1 MEKSF
6 KVLRHEANGASVN
19 AIFAVTGPTAGIL
32 HVRSAL
38 ELPQDDTLDGGA
50 LRVIDECF
58 DSVAVPADQYWRAAS
73 QHRSLLHSAENDN
86 NVDDTI
92 VHPHSMCSPFTLDAA
107 VMIRRPDPM
116 DIPRSFYS
124 TRLDAIVQRRYE
136 VNQGELLIAS
146 DNRSGSSGKMFNTI
160 SREELL
166 SFVEA
171 IPFCYHRNLYVMV
184 DENSAVDPFFDIDC
198 CPPFDWMEYDN
209 NDSESD
215 IIEEV
220 EKGIGKVKEEKGNNI
235 TSPSLS
241 SLFQVTPKT
250 VERWLSEVLYF
261 LRGKV
266 ESATGAQLQQ
276 CLVLTSSVIVHDDK
290 THNNADGL
298 EKENES
304 LLSTQDTKIS
314 FHIHFRLNT
323 NAAFANIRELHSFMS
338 HIREELDLSLSQ
350 GKESKNYSLHL
361 MLRRCIDFGVY
372 TRWRAFRLPYNVKL
386 PSPSNFSAVDA
397 SVLDLMV
404 LELSQL
410 NMKTVTPSDNR
421 VGSVAPTVVHFI
433 DISSSKTLSSLS
445 LWEYQHRMLKK
456 LFFLYRFLLPIIPG
470 MTSITDKKLIDF
482 LSAYLPSF
490 QDGGNSEKNSHQ
502 ELARTV
508 FDLASIQRDN
518 CTIEKYEEGGVA
530 TLRLFRMRSLKDQH
544 TSTAV
549 TVENQNPFAIP
560 RPPLRDGVRVA
571 IRDIKIRD
579 LVAEVFRCLS
589 VKYDGGVRRD
599 YDRQEKM
606 TSPLSG
612 NCVNVQY
619 QECIRAY
626 YGQQKQS
633 RFCLN
638 QNREHRGTYPQ
649 LYLTYGSI
657 KLRCYSNDC
666 CKSCLAI
673 KWSTDDDERV
683 TGTTAVLLPVD
694 PHGYPKYER
703 LSQIRRLLFP
713 PLSPEELLKR
723 YGASALEGV
732 QQPQTAEQTRKE

>member
-1 MEKSF
+1 MEKSS
-6 KVLRHEANGASVN
+6 KVPRFEANGASVN

-32 HVRSAL
+32 HIRSAL
-38 ELPQDDTLDGGA
+38 ELPQDHTVNDDA
-50 LRVIDECF
+50 LRVLDECF

-73 QHRSLLHSAENDN
+73 QHRALMQSTDND
-86 NVDDTI
+86 DADTT
-92 VHPHSMCSPFTLDAA
+92 VHPHSTRLPFTLDAA
-107 VMIRRPDPM
+107 VNIRRPDPM

-124 TRLDAIVQRRYE
+124 TRLDAIVQRRYA
-136 VNQGELLIAS
+136 VNQGELVVAS

-160 SREELL
+160 PRDELV
-166 SFVEA
+166 SFIET
-171 IPFCYHRNLYVMV
+171 IPFCHQRNLYVMV

-209 NDSESD
+209 NNESD
-215 IIEEV
+215 IIEEEEV
-220 EKGIGKVKEEKGNNI
+220 EKGIEKIKKEKEDNI

-241 SLFQVTPKT
+241 SSFQVTTAT
-250 VERWLSEVLYF
+250 VERWLREVLYF
-261 LRGKV
+261 LRDKV

-276 CLVLTSSVIVHDDK
+276 CLVLTSSVILRDDK
-290 THNNADGL
+290 TERKAGDVGR
-298 EKENES
+298 ESES
-304 LLSTQDTKIS
+304 LLSTKDTKIS

-323 NAAFANIRELHSFMS
+323 NTAFANIRELHRFMS

-350 GKESKNYSLHL
+350 GKESHNYSLNL

-386 PSPSNFSAVDA
+386 PSPLMFSAVDA
-397 SVLDLMV
+397 SALDLMV

-410 NMKTVTPSDNR
+410 HIKVVTPLDNR
-421 VGSVAPTVVHFI
+421 VGKVAPTVAHFI
-433 DISSSKTLSSLS
+433 DISSLQKKSSSS
-445 LWEYQHRMLKK
+445 LWEHHYRMLTK
-456 LFFLYRFLLPIIPG
+456 LFFLYRFLLPIVPG

-482 LSAYLPSF
+482 LSAYLPSSSHNG
-490 QDGGNSEKNSHQ
+490 DSEKDFHQ
-502 ELARTV
+502 ELAHTV

-518 CTIEKYEEGGVA
+518 CTTEKNEERDVTA
-530 TLRLFRMRSLKDQH
+530 LRLFRMTSLINQN

-549 TVENQNPFAIP
+549 MVENQNPFALP
-560 RPPLRDGVRVA
+560 RPPLRDGVRVS
-571 IRDIKIRD
+571 IRDIQVKD

-589 VKYDGGVRRD
+589 IEYDGGVHRD
-599 YDRQEKM
+599 RDQQGNM
-606 TSPLSG
+606 MSPLSG

-626 YGQQKQS
+626 YAQQKQS

-694 PHGYPKYER
+694 SHGYPKYER

-723 YGASALEGV
+723 YGASALEGM
-732 QQPQTAEQTRKE
+732 QQPQKTEQIRAE